1 VAQKVSE
8 VNKTKEGIVV
18 NLFVNFASYLGLAVL
33 LLLVGTVLFEITTT
47 KVKEFE
53 LISQKNQ
60 TAALSLGGK
69 IVGLALVLGA
79 AAEYSISLVDMAI
92 WGVIGIISQI
102 IVFILAELLTIRFS
116 ISKAIEED
124 NRAVGIM
131 LFTLSLSVGWIVA
144 KCLSY

>member
-1 VAQKVSE
+1 M
-8 VNKTKEGIVV
+8 
-18 NLFVNFASYLGLAVL
+18 NFASYLGLAVL
-33 LLLVGTVLFEITTT
+33 LLIVGTVLFEITTT
-47 KVKEFE
+47 KVKEFK

-60 TAALSLGGK
+60 AAAMSLGGK
-69 IVGLALVLGA
+69 IVGLAIVLGA
-79 AAEYSISLVDMAI
+79 AAEYSISLLDMAI

-131 LFTLSLSVGWIVA
+131 LFTLSLSIGWIVA